1 MGQIVFSW
9 DTFHNIPALEV
20 WLKNLVCSFVFPILP
35 LFYPNM
41 VCEQLPNPIRI
52 ARKCLMCI
60 KNLQYLSGFT
70 YHLYLL
76 TCFCYHSA
84 MFAACEKSFVWGS
97 VFTSFSI
104 LFFLIFWLLD
114 KHSRRSNPFFFITK
128 SEVWVVFMVCFF
140 FKGRFWYISSILS
153 DLFFCV
159 FVCVC
164 FWICFPEYLWFDVYN
179 FVVPHHVPTK
189 WPATF
194 KRLRSWVVVDAYLC
208 SSCCKTIWNTT
219 VFMFSSFLP
228 SQPAKWRDKSSSKR
242 LQDGSALAFCHFL
255 ERIQW

>member
-1 MGQIVFSW
+1 
-9 DTFHNIPALEV
+9 
-20 WLKNLVCSFVFPILP
+20 
-35 LFYPNM
+35 
-41 VCEQLPNPIRI
+41 
-52 ARKCLMCI
+52 
-60 KNLQYLSGFT
+60 
-70 YHLYLL
+70 
-76 TCFCYHSA
+76 

-140 FKGRFWYISSILS
+140 FKGRFWDISSILS

-228 SQPAKWRDKSSSKR
+228 SCPAKWRDKSSSKR